1 MERQRELLMD
11 HPGMTLLC
19 LTVQLPGPV
28 KRNGISLKIARAGVE
43 AVHSSFTPIFEE
55 QRDLETGFEAFF
67 IVDLLPVDTKRLACH
82 LEDTHPL
89 GRLMDLDVIISAGSA
104 SASEEHATLGNVRG
118 GTGAERSEASGGA
131 ERSEASELPRTLPAE
146 VPTPLGREELGL
158 PSRQCLIC
166 GRPVRECMRARTH
179 TTEELLAKISE
190 IVENY

>member
-1 MERQRELLMD
+1 MD
-11 HPGMTLLC
+11 
-19 LTVQLPGPV
+19 
-28 KRNGISLKIARAGVE
+28 
-43 AVHSSFTPIFEE
+43 SSNS
-55 QRDLETGFEAFF
+55 R
-67 IVDLLPVDTKRLACH
+67 
-82 LEDTHPL
+82 
-89 GRLMDLDVIISAGSA
+89 ISAGQQPEPGRIHSRFA
-104 SASEEHATLGNVRG
+104 AAEYGLSPAAAPEVSGFPALAAVADEDNATLGTRG

-190 IVENY
+190 MVENY